1 MWADLGKV
9 GTFGIN
15 FQIVGTFGCFPFF
28 LLRVAKPRN
37 RRTCCAFSPLLQF
50 SRTFPISK
58 GSEAPKTIFHPCQ
71 KMTNRF
77 GRKRLSE
84 SLSRARH
91 QPGDDDPTPNRV
103 LQRQHGDRDTSNR
116 GEDAVSTL
124 STSQQVVCATTSL
137 ATVLLASGLLGT
149 SMWSQSVTRRSL
161 RANSTLHS
169 AAGQASRRVGAIT
182 PLAIFPLCIRRNVY
196 NALHACTC

>member
-1 MWADLGKV
+1 MFSLLFIESSQAPKSED
-9 GTFGIN
+9 
-15 FQIVGTFGCFPFF
+15 
-28 LLRVAKPRN
+28 LLR
-37 RRTCCAFSPLLQF
+37 LLSIF
-50 SRTFPISK
+50 AILSNIPYFEGVGGAENNIS
-58 GSEAPKTIFHPCQ
+58 SVL
-71 KMTNRF
+71 KMINRF